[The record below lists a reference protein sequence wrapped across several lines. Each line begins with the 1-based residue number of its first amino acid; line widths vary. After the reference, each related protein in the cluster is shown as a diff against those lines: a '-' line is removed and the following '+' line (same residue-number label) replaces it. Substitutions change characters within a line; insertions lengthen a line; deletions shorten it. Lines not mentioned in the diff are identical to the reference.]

1 MTEVLNPFVQEI
13 EDRKKREILALNQAL
28 TEKKAQ
34 IQKAIQESVTAIE
47 EKYKNESISK
57 SQRESARI
65 KESARLKA
73 KKIIFDSINENME
86 VTFETLRDELRNYVK
101 KAEYKRI
108 LERMIESAK
117 SQLGSDLII
126 RCRKED
132 AEILVKLGVTL
143 GSNINTLGGLIAADK
158 DDLREIDMTFEE
170 LIRNHED
177 EIKTLLMEKS
187 MK

>member
-13 EDRKKREILALNQAL
+13 EDRKKREILALDQIL
-28 TEKKAQ
+28 IEKKSK
-34 IQKAIQESVTAIE
+34 IQSAIQESITSIE
-47 EKYKNESISK
+47 EKYKSESLSK

-73 KKIIFDSINENME
+73 KKIVFDSINENME
-86 VTFETLRDELRNYVK
+86 ATFETLREELRNYVK

-117 SQLGSDLII
+117 KQLGKEIVI

-132 AEILVKLGVTL
+132 VEIIGKLGVTL

-170 LIRNHED
+170 LIKNHED
-177 EIKTLLMEKS
+177 EIKALLMERT